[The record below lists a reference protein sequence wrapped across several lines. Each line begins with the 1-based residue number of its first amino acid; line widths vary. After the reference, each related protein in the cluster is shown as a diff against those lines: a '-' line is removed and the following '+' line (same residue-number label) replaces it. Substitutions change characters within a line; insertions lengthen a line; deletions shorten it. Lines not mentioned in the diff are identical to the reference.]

1 MATTVYAARTQ
12 ELRRRIERMNK
23 DTPFQIIYGNF
34 DEFCGLRR
42 LSRIQI
48 TFARKRL
55 VELRDMFPDEAAQA
69 LFEKLEIRIQRAQTK
84 QQARE
89 DARVAA
95 KLAGQARGRGRRKQE
110 TPVAP
115 AVPPVSPVELWKQ
128 MLKDQQEKKQ

>member
-55 VELRDMFPDEAAQA
+55 VELRDMFPDEAAQN

-95 KLAGQARGRGRRKQE
+95 KLAGQARGCGRRKQE

-115 AVPPVSPVELWKQ
+115 AAPPASPIELWKR
-128 MLKDQQEKKQ
+128 MLKDQQEKKS

>member
-12 ELRRRIERMNK
+12 ELRNRIARFNK

-48 TFARKRL
+48 AFARKRL
-55 VELRDMFPDEAAQA
+55 VELRDMFPDEAAKA
-69 LFEKLEIRIQRAQTK
+69 LFEKLEIRIERAQTK
-84 QQARE
+84 HQARE

-95 KLAGQARGRGRRKQE
+95 KSSGTKKVRGKKDIPAQE
-110 TPVAP
+110 PP
-115 AVPPVSPVELWKQ
+115 ASPVELWKA
-128 MLKDQQEKKQ
+128 MLAKQRQEQEKKS